1 MYYFYLK
8 IAKKELK
15 GITSQ
20 VRTQFEKDLK
30 RKFRSYDY
38 LCGFCD
44 GYGFGKIE
52 ILPLDKIEQINN
64 DENLQYLHYNY
75 LYLVTVDELN

>member
-1 MYYFYLK
+1 MYYFYYLK

-15 GITSQ
+15 GAMRQ
-20 VRTQFEKDLK
+20 QFEENLK
-30 RKFRSYDY
+30 RNFRSYDY

-52 ILPLDKIEQINN
+52 ILPLDKIEKINN
-64 DENLQYLHYNY
+64 DENLQYLHHNY
-75 LYLVTVDELN
+75 LYLVSVENLND